1 MIYVLL
7 GILII
12 GGWFIT
18 HFFRRKFKL
27 LNILKNNVEDL
38 NFLYFLLKNNLY
50 EKFISNLNKE
60 KNIKHIYIWC
70 KHTKNTY
77 YISEAF
83 NWNETNEGYDFWY
96 KNNLLWVTRFKNL
109 NVTLAD
115 LELLMKYNLI

>member
-12 GGWFIT
+12 CGWFIT

-60 KNIKHIYIWC
+60 KNIKHNIKSIF
-70 KHTKNTY
+70 
-77 YISEAF
+77 I
-83 NWNETNEGYDFWY
+83 
-96 KNNLLWVTRFKNL
+96 
-109 NVTLAD
+109 
-115 LELLMKYNLI
+115 I